1 MSGRLHE
8 NGPRWKAPIFWAHSG
23 GVQKSRGLSRF
34 STSQAQFDDDDEP
47 MTMATCGVGSLLA
60 RRYGDLRAV
69 FAAHLP
75 QSTKSKS
82 TKLLRM
88 PRFDAQVV
96 LRR

>member
-1 MSGRLHE
+1 MADYTKTVRVGKRPFFGR
-8 NGPRWKAPIFWAHSG
+8 I
-23 GVQKSRGLSRF
+23 VVVCKSPEDFLSF
-34 STSQAQFDDDDEP
+34 STSQAQFDDDGEP
-47 MTMATCGVGSLLA
+47 MTTATCGVGSLLA

-88 PRFDAQVV
+88 PR
-96 LRR
+96 LTHK